1 MSAPFSAAFQASACP
16 FCGVVTD
23 VPHETQEGC
32 IEALHVE
39 IARMR
44 TILGHLRPLATLAG
58 PLDDANDDPGLPSAA
73 DSPH

>member
-1 MSAPFSAAFQASACP
+1 MTAPFSAAFHASACP

-32 IEALHVE
+32 IEALHAE

-44 TILGHLRPLATLAG
+44 TILGHLRPLATLAR
-58 PLDDANDDPGLPSAA
+58 PIEDSTDDPVLPPVP
-73 DSPH
+73 DSRH